1 MKVLF
6 IMAHGG
12 LRTQAAGAQ
21 TGADGAIRAAGLVNA
36 MGAVPHY
43 QQLSQEG
50 VVAAAPDLVVVGE
63 EGLRTLGGEQAVWA
77 LPGLQLTPAGQH
89 HALLVIDEMAL
100 LSFGLDT
107 PGALLRL
114 RHAAEA
120 VQHD

>member
-1 MKVLF
+1 MS
-6 IMAHGG
+6 
-12 LRTQAAGAQ
+12 
-21 TGADGAIRAAGLVNA
+21 
-36 MGAVPHY
+36 AVPHY

-107 PGALLRL
+107 PDAILRL